1 MDGRS
6 DVKDLIVIV
15 GIVASAAAVAP
26 VSGDEFGRPGK
37 WTCHRAGD
45 GTLQAVLRVQSEENN
60 GILLVRCSGGKPSI
74 SLKWDIPARSRPT
87 LIITRLDQA
96 EPSSSLW
103 PRAIDRREAEYPGD
117 DVAYLQA
124 LRWGK
129 TLAVRVS
136 PYPVPVADAGSDASR
151 DPMPATFDFPVGMTF
166 SLSGLGAAILE
177 AQGSCGR
184 Q

>member
-1 MDGRS
+1 M
-6 DVKDLIVIV
+6 KDLIVIV

-26 VSGDEFGRPGK
+26 VSGDEFLRPGE
-37 WTCHRAGD
+37 WTCHRARD
-45 GTLQAVLRVQSEENN
+45 GTLQAVLGVQSNENN

-74 SLKWDIPARSRPT
+74 SLKWDIPAGSQPT

-103 PRAIDRREAEYPGD
+103 SRAIDRREAEYPGD

-124 LRWGK
+124 LRGAK
-129 TLAVRVS
+129 ALALRVS
-136 PYPVPVADAGSDASR
+136 PYPVPVADAGSDSTQN
-151 DPMPATFDFPVGMTF
+151 PMPATFDFPVGMTF

-177 AQGSCGR
+177 TQGSCGR